1 MRNIIIAVALA
12 GLAALL
18 VTFYVSNYK
27 KSVQN
32 EQAAVTVLVAAKDIP
47 TGTLGSDV
55 AGKGLLSTRQ
65 VARQAVVPGAISS
78 PDQIR
83 QLVSVAPL
91 FAGEQVTLKRFGPLA
106 QTGLKGQLK
115 GTYRAVQL
123 SGDANQVLSGVLQAG
138 DHVDFEGVMPV
149 TVIGGSGGGHDFVF
163 SRIVVRDLK
172 VLQVQTASTSSK
184 IGSSND
190 KTAVMLRMTDAQSQK
205 VALVYAVARN
215 AANGYWTLE
224 LRPGLKAQ
232 DSPNSVE
239 TAGTILRDGISSA
252 VLNAIFSAAGST

>member
-1 MRNIIIAVALA
+1 MSYRMRNIIIAVALA

-27 KSVQN
+27 KSVQHD
-32 EQAAVTVLVAAKDIP
+32 QAAVTVLVAARDIP
-47 TGTLGSDV
+47 TGTLGADV

-83 QLVSVAPL
+83 QLVSVQPL
-91 FAGEQVTLKRFGPLA
+91 FAGEQVTLKRFGSLVQA
-106 QTGLKGQLK
+106 GLKGQLK
-115 GTYRAVQL
+115 GTYRALQL
-123 SGDANQVLSGVLQAG
+123 SGDSNQVLAGTLQAG
-138 DHVDFEGVMPV
+138 DHVDFEGVMP
-149 TVIGGSGGGHDFVF
+149 GGPDAFY

-172 VLQVQTASTSSK
+172 VLQVQAASSSSK
-184 IGSSND
+184 IGSSSD
-190 KTAVMLRMTDAQSQK
+190 KSAVILRLTDAQSQK
-205 VALVYAVARN
+205 IALVYSTARS
-215 AANGYWTLE
+215 ASSAYWTLE

-239 TAGTILRDGISSA
+239 TAWTILRDGISPA
-252 VLNAIFSAAGST
+252 VLNAIFSAATAGSK